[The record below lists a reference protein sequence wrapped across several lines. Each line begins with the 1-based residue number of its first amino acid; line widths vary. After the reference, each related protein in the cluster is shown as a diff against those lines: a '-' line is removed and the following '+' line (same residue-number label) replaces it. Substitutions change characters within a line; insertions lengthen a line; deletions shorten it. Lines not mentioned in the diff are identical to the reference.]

1 MRGVALYGA
10 VGAIA
15 VALPIGLVS
24 AAGHVSSAEM
34 ALPAELLQLVT
45 PHAPRPAHR
54 RPASV
59 PRHASAWPTQTTRGV
74 AARPRPAAR
83 AVARA
88 VVEAVPAPSVRVAA
102 SPRPGPAHARPEA
115 PEQDASPA
123 GGPVTAVAAPAP
135 ALPSVP
141 SVPVAA
147 PPVAAAATAE
157 PAPIALVPAATTPA
171 PVAAPAAPV
180 APVAAVPRERWH
192 DDEHVHEEHHE
203 GD

>member
-1 MRGVALYGA
+1 MRGVAVYGA

-45 PHAPRPAHR
+45 PHAPRPVHR
-54 RPASV
+54 RSASV
-59 PRHASAWPTQTTRGV
+59 PRHASAWPTQTARGV
-74 AARPRPAAR
+74 VARPRPAAR

-88 VVEAVPAPSVRVAA
+88 LVEAVPAPSVRVAA
-102 SPRPGPAHARPEA
+102 SPRPGPAQPRPEA
-115 PEQDASPA
+115 PEQDASTA
-123 GGPVTAVAAPAP
+123 GEPVTAVAAPAP

-141 SVPVAA
+141 SMPVAS

-157 PAPIALVPAATTPA
+157 PAPNAPVPPA